1 MLNYSEKS
9 SDGMINNK
17 DDVHTI
23 IRDYL
28 INNRLVSLQALC
40 NGF

>member
-1 MLNYSEKS
+1 
-9 SDGMINNK
+9 MITNK

-40 NGF
+40 GGFWKGLPCEP